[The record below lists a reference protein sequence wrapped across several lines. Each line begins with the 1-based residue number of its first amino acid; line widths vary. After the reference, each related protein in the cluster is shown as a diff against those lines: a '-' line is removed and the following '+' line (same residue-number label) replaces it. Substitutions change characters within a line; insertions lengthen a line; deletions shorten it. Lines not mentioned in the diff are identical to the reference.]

1 MTSQQP
7 AETSPRQWISN
18 FHIVLPD
25 VERKNIL
32 LLPADTGWRLPF
44 LAVEDR
50 LWVGKS
56 HQIIAHLRDQLG
68 LHCDF
73 TVLRYL
79 HTETNE
85 EKHWDRT
92 TLVLEL
98 HKMPPE
104 PPLNGRWVERN
115 AFAELP
121 LTDSTIHRLLV
132 EYLDDES
139 AGSIPPRRAPWA
151 TPGWF
156 TAASAWMSERLAGLN
171 RPPTG
176 AVQQFRNLGISS
188 LLRVPT
194 QAGLVY
200 LKATAKLPLFVN
212 EAALM
217 TRLAEKFP
225 CQIPSPLA
233 IEPEKG
239 WMLLDD
245 FGADLRTNNPTV
257 EEVASALRQFGA
269 LQTKSAPLVGELLGL
284 GCLDR
289 RLPVLAHQIDLLAE
303 HPLSRR
309 HAKPHDLAQLH
320 SLAPQIKERCA
331 ELASYHLPDTLVHGD
346 LHMGN
351 VARNG
356 EGYLFYDWSDAC
368 ITHPFLDMI
377 TPYFFQEEPGEK
389 IQLRDAYL
397 SQWTDWEAIER
408 LQEAWQ
414 LARPLA
420 ALHQAV
426 SYLHI
431 LLGQEELIHE
441 EMADGLCEFIT
452 HAVVSFTKAG
462 ANDDKTG

>member
-18 FHIVLPD
+18 FHIILPD
-25 VERKNIL
+25 VERKRIL
-32 LLPADTGWRLPF
+32 LLPGDTGWKLPF

-56 HQIIAHLRDQLG
+56 HQIIAHLREGLG

-79 HTETNE
+79 HRETDE
-85 EKHWDRT
+85 EERWDRT
-92 TLVLEL
+92 YLVLEL
-98 HKMPPE
+98 HANPTE
-104 PPLNGRWVERN
+104 PPLGGQWVNRVSLAGVPVSDEKVRGW
-115 AFAELP
+115 
-121 LTDSTIHRLLV
+121 LLD
-132 EYLDDES
+132 YLDEET
-139 AGSIPPRRAPWA
+139 AGEFPPLRAPWA
-151 TPGWF
+151 KTGWF
-156 TAASAWMSERLAGLN
+156 STASAWMAETLAGLD

-176 AVQQFRNLGISS
+176 AVQQFRNLGISC

-200 LKATAKLPLFVN
+200 LKATAKLPFFVN
-212 EAALM
+212 EAVLM

-225 CQIPSPLA
+225 GQIPPPLA

-245 FGADLRTNNPTV
+245 FGADLGTDSASA

-269 LQTKSAPLVGELLGL
+269 LQIKSTPAVEELLGL
-284 GCLDR
+284 GCFDR
-289 RLPVLAHQIDLLAE
+289 RLSVLARQLDLLVE

-309 HAKPHDLAQLH
+309 HAKPQDLAQLPG
-320 SLAPQIKERCA
+320 LVPEIRKRCTD
-331 ELASYHLPDTLVHGD
+331 LASYHLPDTLVHGD

-351 VARNG
+351 MARNAK
-356 EGYLFYDWSDAC
+356 GYLFYDWSDTC
-368 ITHPFLDMI
+368 IAHPFLDMI
-377 TPYFFQEEPGEK
+377 TPYFFQEEPTEK
-389 IQLRDAYL
+389 MQLRDAYL
-397 SQWTDWEAIER
+397 SQWTDWEPIER
-408 LQEAWQ
+408 LQKAWQ